1 MDIIIV
7 DVNLVFSSD
16 EVGDSRLDD
25 AVDEANDSEYVDVDS
40 EVETTAIVVGLGVDN
55 SEISIC
61 DIFSVPYEIGK

>member
-40 EVETTAIVVGLGVDN
+40 EVETTVIVVGLGVDN